1 MIAFRN
7 SIVFVVKITNK
18 NVDQVTLIK
27 ESEVNYDLY
36 SHINLIITI
45 FILNAKKQICEYS
58 LASSQIQIKSL

>member
-18 NVDQVTLIK
+18 NADQVTLIK

-45 FILNAKKQICEYS
+45 FILNSKKQICEYS